1 VVFIIGLLVSL
12 TEATTLVV
20 GGGVEVQED
29 ETAEE
34 TAAAAEEEEVVVE
47 AEEEEQEEEDEG
59 CFLKALSVEVVVI
72 SLAFCSKLAKSLL
85 VSGCGKLLKEKVGKV
100 VDGKEV
106 TWG

>member
-1 VVFIIGLLVSL
+1 MVFIIGLLVSL
-12 TEATTLVV
+12 TEATTLVF
-20 GGGVEVQED
+20 GEGVEVQGD
-29 ETAEE
+29 ET
-34 TAAAAEEEEVVVE
+34 TGEEEVVVE
-47 AEEEEQEEEDEG
+47 EEEEQVDEG

>member
-1 VVFIIGLLVSL
+1 MVFIIGLLVSL

>member
-1 VVFIIGLLVSL
+1 MSL

-20 GGGVEVQED
+20 EGGVEVQED

>member
-1 VVFIIGLLVSL
+1 MVFIIGLLVSL

-34 TAAAAEEEEVVVE
+34 TAAEEEEVVVE
-47 AEEEEQEEEDEG
+47 AEEEQEEEDEG

>member
-1 VVFIIGLLVSL
+1 MVFIIGLLVSL

-47 AEEEEQEEEDEG
+47 AEEEQEEEDEG

>member
-1 VVFIIGLLVSL
+1 MVFIIGLLVSL

-20 GGGVEVQED
+20 EGGVEVQED

>member
-1 VVFIIGLLVSL
+1 MVV
-12 TEATTLVV
+12 
-20 GGGVEVQED
+20 
-29 ETAEE
+29 
-34 TAAAAEEEEVVVE
+34 
-47 AEEEEQEEEDEG
+47 EEEQETGEADETEEGLLVEEEG
-59 CFLKALSVEVVVI
+59 CFLSALSVEVVVI

>member
-1 VVFIIGLLVSL
+1 MVFIIGLLVSL

-20 GGGVEVQED
+20 RGGVEVQED

-34 TAAAAEEEEVVVE
+34 TAAEEEEVVVE
-47 AEEEEQEEEDEG
+47 AEEEQEEEDEG

>member
-1 VVFIIGLLVSL
+1 MSL

-20 GGGVEVQED
+20 EGGVEVQED

-47 AEEEEQEEEDEG
+47 EAEEQEEEDEG

>member
-1 VVFIIGLLVSL
+1 M
-12 TEATTLVV
+12 
-20 GGGVEVQED
+20 
-29 ETAEE
+29 
-34 TAAAAEEEEVVVE
+34 VVE
-47 AEEEEQEEEDEG
+47 EEEEQVDEG

>member
-1 VVFIIGLLVSL
+1 MVFIIGLLVSL

-34 TAAAAEEEEVVVE
+34 TAAAAAEEEEVVVE
-47 AEEEEQEEEDEG
+47 EAEEQEEEDEG

>member
-1 VVFIIGLLVSL
+1 MVFIIGLLVSL
-12 TEATTLVV
+12 TEATTLVF
-20 GGGVEVQED
+20 GEGVEVQGD
-29 ETAEE
+29 ETAG
-34 TAAAAEEEEVVVE
+34 EEEVVVE
-47 AEEEEQEEEDEG
+47 EEEEQVDEG

>member
-1 VVFIIGLLVSL
+1 MVFIIGLLVSL

-20 GGGVEVQED
+20 EGGVEVQED

-47 AEEEEQEEEDEG
+47 EAEEQEEEDEG

>member
-1 VVFIIGLLVSL
+1 MVFIIGLLVSL

-47 AEEEEQEEEDEG
+47 EAEEQEEEDEG